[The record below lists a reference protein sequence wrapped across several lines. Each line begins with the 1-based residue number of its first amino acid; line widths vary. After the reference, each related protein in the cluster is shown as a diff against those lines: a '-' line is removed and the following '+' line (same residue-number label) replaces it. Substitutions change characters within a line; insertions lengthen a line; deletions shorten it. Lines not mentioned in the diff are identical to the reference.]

1 MFHHDHIILVNPT
14 FQIFHIVIL
23 PQSLSCVMDFDPAVA
38 ICELVYTTVYCSIQ
52 DKTFGLKNKKGK
64 KQQQF
69 VKQVTNQVKYGG
81 GTSIQKVN
89 DRRDVS
95 TFTFTYIF
103 IFQREELERK
113 EKVSIYK

>member
-1 MFHHDHIILVNPT
+1 MFHHYHIILVNPM
-14 FQIFHIVIL
+14 FQSFHIVIL

-38 ICELVYTTVYCSIQ
+38 ICKLVYTTVYWSIQ

-81 GTSIQKVN
+81 GTSIQKVTI
-89 DRRDVS
+89 DMMCPHLLSRTFLFYFRGKSWSEKRR
-95 TFTFTYIF
+95 
-103 IFQREELERK
+103 
-113 EKVSIYK
+113 